1 MTRFVQDSLEVVVD
15 CAMGYDR
22 GTFELVFELEAGN
35 EVTVEVNYLAV
46 ARKRDDVW
54 KWVAY
59 SWNHP

>member
-15 CAMGYDR
+15 GAMGYDR
-22 GTFELVFELEAGN
+22 GTFELVELEAGN
-35 EVTVEVNYLAV
+35 EVTVEGNYLAV
-46 ARKRDDVW
+46 ARKRDDTW